1 MLILNPYKMKHQK
14 IITQQ
19 YSNLEEKLN
28 VWSHAFGIFLSIIA
42 LVLLMTKA
50 IEKGNIWMM
59 ISFPIF
65 GISLILLYLASTL
78 YHSAKDPSKR
88 FKLKIFDHA
97 AIYVL
102 IAGSY
107 TPFTLVS
114 LNGETGWFI
123 FSIVWILAFTGI
135 ILKLFFTGR
144 FKVLSTAMYVLM
156 GWLIIFYFKELT
168 ANLHSDGVF
177 YLILGGVFYT
187 IGAVLYSIK
196 KIKFNHAIF
205 HVFVLG
211 GSFCHFLS
219 VYLYI

>member
-1 MLILNPYKMKHQK
+1 MEEQTK
-14 IITQQ
+14 IQF
-19 YSNLEEKLN
+19 YSPTEEKLN
-28 VWSHAFGIFLSIIA
+28 IWSHAVGIFLSIIA
-42 LVLLMTKA
+42 LVLLVVKA
-50 IEKGNIWMM
+50 VEQNNVWMM
-59 ISFPIF
+59 VSFPIF
-65 GISLILLYLASTL
+65 GISLIVLYLASTL
-78 YHSAKDPSKR
+78 YHASKNPEKR

-102 IAGSY
+102 IAGTY
-107 TPFTLVS
+107 TPFTMVS
-114 LNGETGWFI
+114 LNGEIGWFI
-123 FSIVWILAFTGI
+123 FSTVWAIAFAGI

-144 FKVLSTAMYVLM
+144 FKVISTAMYVLM
-156 GWLIIFYFKELT
+156 GWIIIFYFKELT
-168 ANLHSDGVF
+168 ANLNSDGVF

>member
-1 MLILNPYKMKHQK
+1 MEKKTNIQF
-14 IITQQ
+14 
-19 YSNLEEKLN
+19 YSPTEEKLN
-28 VWSHAFGIFLSIIA
+28 IWSHAFGIFLSVIA
-42 LVLLMTKA
+42 LVLLIIKA
-50 IEKGNIWMM
+50 VEKENVWMM

-65 GISLILLYLASTL
+65 GVSLILLYLASTL
-78 YHSAKDPSKR
+78 YHSAKNPSKR

-97 AIYVL
+97 AIYIL

-114 LNGETGWFI
+114 MNGETGWLI

-144 FKVLSTAMYVLM
+144 FKLLSTAMYVLM
-156 GWLIIFYFKELT
+156 GWLIVFYFKDLT
-168 ANLHSDGVF
+168 ANLHERGVF
-177 YLILGGVFYT
+177 FLIFGGILYT

-219 VYLYI
+219 IYLYI

>member
-1 MLILNPYKMKHQK
+1 MLILNPYKMKQQK

-42 LVLLMTKA
+42 LVLLIIKA
-50 IEKGNIWMM
+50 VEKENVWMM

>member
-1 MLILNPYKMKHQK
+1 MLILNPYKMKQQK

-102 IAGSY
+102 ISGIY

>member
-1 MLILNPYKMKHQK
+1 MEKKTNIQF
-14 IITQQ
+14 
-19 YSNLEEKLN
+19 YSPAEEKLN
-28 VWSHAFGIFLSIIA
+28 IWSHAFGIFLSIIA
-42 LVLLMTKA
+42 LVLLIIKA
-50 IEKGNIWMM
+50 VQQDNIWMM

-65 GISLILLYLASTL
+65 GVSLILLYLASTL
-78 YHSAKDPSKR
+78 YHASKEPQKR

-114 LNGETGWFI
+114 LNGETGWLI
-123 FSIVWILAFTGI
+123 FSMVWVMAFTGI

-144 FKVLSTAMYVLM
+144 FKVISTAMYVLM
-156 GWLIIFYFKELT
+156 GWLIVFYFQDLT
-168 ANLHSDGVF
+168 ASLHEKGVF
-177 YLILGGVFYT
+177 YLILGGVLYT
-187 IGAVLYSIK
+187 IGAILYSIK

-205 HVFVLG
+205 HFFVLA

-219 VYLYI
+219 IYLYV